1 MEWNIINK
9 LIEFDAI
16 WTTAIALLLLLLGYG
31 LRKKITFLET
41 YCIPAPV
48 IGGILMALVLLV
60 LHHSGGGNG
69 IGIKFTPA
77 LQAPLMLAFFTTI
90 GLGGSLQSLKKGGK
104 ILIIYLLFCWSLA
117 VFQNTFG
124 SLLAYLMGIHPMFG
138 VMAGAVSLEGGH
150 GAAASFGPV
159 AESFGVTGATTV
171 AIASATFGLM
181 AGGFLG
187 GPLAFALIKKHKLQ
201 IKTSANDLYKK
212 GLEDTEEKKP
222 FTHREFLNMLAIV
235 FVVMAIGTMLSDGF
249 SKMITESTGKTFVL
263 PGYVGAM
270 FVAIILRNL
279 NDAFKI
285 IKLND
290 DVIDLMANVSIGIF
304 LTMAMMT
311 LKIWELYDLAVPLIV
326 ILVLQVIAIVLIAY
340 FLLFRAL
347 GKDYDAA
354 VICSGFVGHGLG
366 ATPNAVANMGAVCER
381 YKTFSHKAFL
391 IVPLSGAVLIDIVAI
406 PCITWFVNFFGT
418 M

>member
-1 MEWNIINK
+1 MEWISEQS
-9 LIEFDAI
+9 LLSFDAM

-48 IGGILMALVLLV
+48 IGGILMSLLLLV
-60 LHHSGGGNG
+60 LHHSGGGTG
-69 IGIKFTPA
+69 AGIKFDAA
-77 LQAPLMLAFFTTI
+77 LQAPLMLAFFTTV
-90 GLGGSLQSLKKGGK
+90 GLGGSLNSLKKGGVT
-104 ILIIYLLFCWSLA
+104 LIIYLVFCWSLA
-117 VFQNTFG
+117 LFQNTFG
-124 SLLAYLMGIHPMFG
+124 SILAYLMNIHPMFG

-159 AESFGVTGATTV
+159 AEHLGVQGATTV

-187 GPLAFALIKKHKLQ
+187 GPIAFSLIKRHKLE
-201 IKTSANDLYKK
+201 IKASDDDIFKK
-212 GLEDTEEKKP
+212 GLETEAVNKAFSYK
-222 FTHREFLNMLAIV
+222 EFLNILAIV
-235 FVVMAIGTMLSDGF
+235 LVIMAVGSLLSAKIKDW
-249 SKMITESTGKTFVL
+249 TGFVL

-270 FVAIILRNL
+270 FIAIILRNI
-279 NDAFKI
+279 NDVFKI
-285 IKLND
+285 VDLSDQI
-290 DVIDLMANVSIGIF
+290 IDFIANVSIGIF

-311 LKIWELYDLAVPLIV
+311 LKIWELYDLALPLII
-326 ILVLQVIAIVLIAY
+326 ILVLQVAAIAAIAY

-354 VICSGFVGHGLG
+354 VICAGFVGHGLG

-381 YKTFSHKAFL
+381 FKVFSNKAFL
-391 IVPLSGAVLIDIVAI
+391 IVPLSGAVLIDLVAI
-406 PCITWFVNFFGT
+406 PCITWFVNFFGH
-418 M
+418 